1 MYKNMQPPKV
11 RRQRLLLAISANC
24 RAGGIRRHRMEELA
38 KKVRVY
44 DKADSLEITWLFY
57 ACDVPT
63 STADRLFTWTREV
76 ASAPIPPRVPFFQ
89 PRPLLEKAA

>member
-1 MYKNMQPPKV
+1 MFKRMQPPKV
-11 RRQRLLLAISANC
+11 RRQRLLLAIAANC

-38 KKVRVY
+38 MKVRVF
-44 DKADSLEITWLFY
+44 DKEDSLETTLLFY
-57 ACDVPT
+57 ACEVST

-76 ASAPIPPRVPFFQ
+76 ATSPIPPRVPFFQ